1 MILGLLVRGV
11 HAGVWEAGGGGQ
23 GGNPIG
29 HLKKRGLLLLSTCG
43 GFGSEQ
49 LESRDLAESNSS
61 CRGLNLGPLQYRYSR
76 NLFPYIMQQPLQ
88 GAP

>member
-1 MILGLLVRGV
+1 MILGLLVWGV
-11 HAGVWEAGGGGQ
+11 HVGVWGEGGGQ

-29 HLKKRGLLLLSTCG
+29 HLKKRGLLLLSTCR

-61 CRGLNLGPLQYRYSR
+61 CRGLN
-76 NLFPYIMQQPLQ
+76 
-88 GAP
+88 